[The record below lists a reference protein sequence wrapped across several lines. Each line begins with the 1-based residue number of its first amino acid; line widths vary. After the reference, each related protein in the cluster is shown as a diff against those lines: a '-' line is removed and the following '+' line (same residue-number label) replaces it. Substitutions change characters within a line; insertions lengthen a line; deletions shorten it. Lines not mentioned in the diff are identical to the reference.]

1 MSDPEVPK
9 NEQHRDVDDVVGSAN
24 EGLDAA
30 AAARADVPSTDAAA
44 KPVDPDEEAFA
55 AAERDHPGTFGA
67 SEPVDSGLGLERPT
81 DVRAHDDAAP
91 LGDGSAVAGSGVAA
105 AEVNPTDG
113 HDHVDER
120 RPGEQRVDG
129 HTVDEHQA
137 DEHRT
142 DGYPTDERRA
152 DERPVDTYSGAAA
165 ERDVR
170 DPAAPVHPTGSY
182 DSDATRVIDADGP
195 RHSTVA
201 DTAYAVP
208 PAAAAETQVVPAD
221 PVAPPA
227 APQPIFVQ
235 APEPP
240 RELGNR
246 GAAGAI
252 GLVATVAFAILYLA
266 ATLGLGALRGDVTV
280 ENVGTAA
287 LESLTTWSFWVPVVV
302 FFLSF
307 WLLGAFINRA
317 RWGKWVIFGVFVA
330 IATYGGHI
338 LGQLFQAPF
347 WRVTATESVELVNE
361 QLLAPLAIASFI
373 FAREL
378 TIWFGAWV
386 ARSGAR
392 KKALNA
398 EAQAEYERTLEAGP
412 TALR

>member
-9 NEQHRDVDDVVGSAN
+9 NEQHDDVDDVVGSAN

-30 AAARADVPSTDAAA
+30 AAARAGVPSTDAAA
-44 KPVDPDEEAFA
+44 TPADPDMEAFA

-67 SEPVDSGLGLERPT
+67 AEHVESREGFERST
-81 DVRAHDDAAP
+81 EARGYDAARRD
-91 LGDGSAVAGSGVAA
+91 DGPFASRSAAADVDRADAPRADVAG
-105 AEVNPTDG
+105 
-113 HDHVDER
+113 VDEHR
-120 RPGEQRVDG
+120 VDEQRVDEAG
-129 HTVDEHQA
+129 VDEHRA
-137 DEHRT
+137 DEHRLDEHRLDEAGVDEHHVDEHRAAVASSELRDT
-142 DGYPTDERRA
+142 TASVSPTENH
-152 DERPVDTYSGAAA
+152 
-165 ERDVR
+165 
-170 DPAAPVHPTGSY
+170 DP
-182 DSDATRVIDADGP
+182 DATRVIDAD
-195 RHSTVA
+195 RVHHHTVA
-201 DTAYAVP
+201 DDAYATSSSD
-208 PAAAAETQVVPAD
+208 AETRVVPAE

-246 GAAGAI
+246 GTAGAI
-252 GLVATVAFAILYLA
+252 GLVAAVAFAVLYLA
-266 ATLGLGALRGDVTV
+266 AMLGFGALRGDVSV
-280 ENVGTAA
+280 ENIGTSA
-287 LESLTTWSFWVPVVV
+287 LEPLTTWAFWVPVVV

-330 IATYGGHI
+330 IATYGGYI

-347 WRVTATESVELVNE
+347 WRVTATESLELVNE
-361 QLLAPLAIASFI
+361 QVLAPLAIASFI

-392 KKALNA
+392 KKVLNA

-412 TALR
+412 AALR

>member
-9 NEQHRDVDDVVGSAN
+9 NEQHRDVDDVVGRAN

-44 KPVDPDEEAFA
+44 KAADPDMEAFA
-55 AAERDHPGTFGA
+55 AAERDYPGTFGA
-67 SEPVDSGLGLERPT
+67 TEPADSRPGFNSPTDGRRYDAARREDDSLAADPAAVADRADAPRIDERRVDEVRLDEHRAD
-81 DVRAHDDAAP
+81 DVRADDVRADDVRVDEHPVDEHRVDEHSDA
-91 LGDGSAVAGSGVAA
+91 SA
-105 AEVNPTDG
+105 D
-113 HDHVDER
+113 DER
-120 RPGEQRVDG
+120 RDIAASV
-129 HTVDEHQA
+129 
-137 DEHRT
+137 
-142 DGYPTDERRA
+142 
-152 DERPVDTYSGAAA
+152 RPSDDHDA
-165 ERDVR
+165 
-170 DPAAPVHPTGSY
+170 
-182 DSDATRVIDADGP
+182 DATRVIDTDRP
-195 RHSTVA
+195 HHHTVA
-201 DTAYAVP
+201 DTAYASPSASV
-208 PAAAAETQVVPAD
+208 AETQVVPAE

-246 GAAGAI
+246 GTAGAI
-252 GLVATVAFAILYLA
+252 GLVAAVAFAVLYLA
-266 ATLGLGALRGDVTV
+266 AILGFGALRGDVTV

-287 LESLTTWSFWVPVVV
+287 LEPLTTWSFWVPVVV

-307 WLLGAFINRA
+307 WLLGAFINRG
-317 RWGKWVIFGVFVA
+317 RWGKWVIFGLLVA
-330 IATYGGHI
+330 IATYGGYI

-347 WRVTATESVELVNE
+347 WRITGTESVELVNE

-386 ARSGAR
+386 ARSGAK

-412 TALR
+412 SALR

>member
-9 NEQHRDVDDVVGSAN
+9 NEQHHDVDDVVGRAN

-30 AAARADVPSTDAAA
+30 AAARADVPSADAAA
-44 KPVDPDEEAFA
+44 TPVDPDMEAFA

-67 SEPVDSGLGLERPT
+67 PEPVRSGDGVEHSA
-81 DVRAHDDAAP
+81 DVRTHDDADSRDETP
-91 LGDGSAVAGSGVAA
+91 AA
-105 AEVNPTDG
+105 AADAGDRADANRLDSSRDDDYIAEA
-113 HDHVDER
+113 HREADER
-120 RPGEQRVDG
+120 RE
-129 HTVDEHQA
+129 
-137 DEHRT
+137 
-142 DGYPTDERRA
+142 
-152 DERPVDTYSGAAA
+152 AAA
-165 ERDVR
+165 ATAGASVS
-170 DPAAPVHPTGSY
+170 PAVTHDA
-182 DSDATRVIDADGP
+182 DATRVIDAE
-195 RHSTVA
+195 RAHHHTVA
-201 DTAYAVP
+201 DDAYATP
-208 PAAAAETQVVPAD
+208 YPSDAETRVVPAE

-246 GAAGAI
+246 GTAGAI
-252 GLVATVAFAILYLA
+252 GLVAAVAFAVLYLA
-266 ATLGLGALRGDVTV
+266 AILGFGAVRGDVSV

-287 LESLTTWSFWVPVVV
+287 LEALTTWAFWVPVVV

-330 IATYGGHI
+330 IATYGGYI

-347 WRVTATESVELVNE
+347 WRVTATESLELVNE

-386 ARSGAR
+386 ARSGA
-392 KKALNA
+392 KKKVLNA

-412 TALR
+412 AALR

>member
-9 NEQHRDVDDVVGSAN
+9 NEKHHDVDDVVGRAN

-30 AAARADVPSTDAAA
+30 AAARGDVSGPDAEANPS
-44 KPVDPDEEAFA
+44 DPDMEAFE
-55 AAERDHPGTFGA
+55 AAERDYPGTFGA
-67 SEPVDSGLGLERPT
+67 SEPVEASDVASPADTSRTDADREDVGLAEP
-81 DVRAHDDAAP
+81 DAAAV
-91 LGDGSAVAGSGVAA
+91 DADRVDSHRDAVAGDHAA
-105 AEVNPTDG
+105 GA
-113 HDHVDER
+113 VDE
-120 RPGEQRVDG
+120 
-129 HTVDEHQA
+129 T
-137 DEHRT
+137 RT
-142 DGYPTDERRA
+142 ASDTDDA
-152 DERPVDTYSGAAA
+152 
-165 ERDVR
+165 
-170 DPAAPVHPTGSY
+170 
-182 DSDATRVIDADGP
+182 DATRVIDTDREHHHP
-195 RHSTVA
+195 TVA
-201 DTAYAVP
+201 DTAYA
-208 PAAAAETQVVPAD
+208 AAASSAATQVVPAE
-221 PVAPPA
+221 PIAPHP

-252 GLVATVAFAILYLA
+252 GLVASVAFAILYLGA
-266 ATLGLGALRGDVTV
+266 ILGFGALRGEVTG

-287 LESLTTWSFWVPVVV
+287 LAPLTTWSFWVPVAV

-317 RWGKWVIFGVFVA
+317 RWGKWVTLGLLVA
-330 IATYGGHI
+330 IATYGGYI

-347 WRVTATESVELVNE
+347 WRINAADSVELVNE

-386 ARSGAR
+386 ARSGA
-392 KKALNA
+392 KKKRLNA

-412 TALR
+412 AALR